1 VLALCA
7 TAVLGACAS
16 VEEASTD
23 DGYHPATV
31 EEVAGTDLHV
41 VTLTKDGAARIGL
54 QTAEAEQA
62 GDLVTVPYA
71 ALIYDGD
78 GAPWVYVADG
88 ARAFQRQSI
97 VIDRIEGDQVFVS
110 EGLEAGERVAT
121 VGVTEVYG
129 AELGIDGSH

>member
-1 VLALCA
+1 
-7 TAVLGACAS
+7 
-16 VEEASTD
+16 
-23 DGYHPATV
+23 
-31 EEVAGTDLHV
+31 
-41 VTLTKDGAARIGL
+41 
-54 QTAEAEQA
+54 
-62 GDLVTVPYA
+62 
-71 ALIYDGD
+71 
-78 GAPWVYVADG
+78 VYVADG